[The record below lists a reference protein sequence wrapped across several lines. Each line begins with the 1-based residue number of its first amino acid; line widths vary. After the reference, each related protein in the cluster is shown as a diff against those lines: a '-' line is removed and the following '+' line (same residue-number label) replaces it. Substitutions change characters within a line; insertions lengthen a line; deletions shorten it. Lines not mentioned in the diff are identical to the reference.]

1 VRAALRLYR
10 VGTTAYVRPLVS
22 DVTLLHGCADTLRA
36 AGATEWHVDAP
47 PGDAAAFEALGL
59 AVLHRSAV
67 LRLAWSELSRLPAE
81 LATVALADD
90 DDDLERAFDLPS
102 GRIEMARGAH
112 RVVMQ
117 LRGHDLSVLGF
128 AVFDGEAAP
137 LFYVSRPALAATL
150 LVSLRRYSTADTIT
164 LVIADDDALAD
175 TLVAAGAVVD
185 RRVHHYS
192 GQLPTTAAARC
203 A

>member
-1 VRAALRLYR
+1 
-10 VGTTAYVRPLVS
+10 VRPIVS
-22 DVTLLHGCADTLRA
+22 DVALLHGCADALRE

-59 AVLHRSAV
+59 ALLHRSSV
-67 LRLAWSELSRLPAE
+67 LRLAWSELVRLPAE
-81 LATVALADD
+81 LATVALADED
-90 DDDLERAFDLPS
+90 EDLERAFDLPS

-117 LRGHDLSVLGF
+117 LRGPDLAVLGF

-137 LFYVSRPALAATL
+137 LFHVLRPALAATL
-150 LVSLRRYSTADTIT
+150 LVSLRRYSTTDTIT
-164 LVIADDDALAD
+164 IVIADDDALVD
-175 TLVAAGAVVD
+175 MLVAAGAVLD

-192 GQLPTTAAARC
+192 GRLPTTAAARC